1 MPRQSKTAAASG
13 KAALPQLSKQ
23 MLEEL
28 IPGPVTKEQFTLETA
43 VEPTEKLKK
52 PNIHAGFQRLRVTA
66 EQFQMGESGKH
77 GNSMRD
83 RHLLEFWGFNCRK

>member
-1 MPRQSKTAAASG
+1 LDWRGMKTPLVECY
-13 KAALPQLSKQ
+13 ALH
-23 MLEEL
+23 
-28 IPGPVTKEQFTLETA
+28 TKFLTGSETA

-52 PNIHAGFQRLRVTA
+52 PNIHASFQRLRVTA

-83 RHLLEFWGFNCRK
+83 RQLLEFWGFNCRI